1 MDRAQALA
9 PVQIEDT
16 RAKGSAL
23 FLLVKI
29 NLLSLST
36 LTYNL
41 YVVYIYI
48 CMINMYLQLFCSVL
62 YNCFVYIHC

>member
-1 MDRAQALA
+1 MKTRAQALS

-23 FLLVKI
+23 FLLVEI
-29 NLLSLST
+29 NILSLST

-41 YVVYIYI
+41 YVVYIY
-48 CMINMYLQLFCSVL
+48 V
-62 YNCFVYIHC
+62 